1 MIIMIL
7 GATGFVGTHLTRK
20 LLDQGHEILAVVRT
34 IETGQALFP
43 SASLI
48 ECDFTAQQ
56 NLEEW
61 MLRMKNVDVVINCIG
76 IFYHRNPSIVWQIHF
91 NSPRV
96 IFEAASKAGVKKII
110 QLSAL
115 AVEHYESEYAKSKL
129 ELDNYLLTLPV
140 QSLIF
145 RPSFIYGPGSEGG
158 MALLMTM
165 ASFPVIPLPEKG
177 EQLLQPI
184 HIDTLCTAISNMA
197 SLPPGPSYVL
207 TAVSP
212 TAIAL
217 KTVLGSLR
225 HWLQLPKSF
234 FVQVPMILIK
244 IMAWFGNFS
253 SSSKI
258 NSPAIN
264 MLSSNK
270 TASAGETAVF
280 YQLTGVNPESF
291 KEGLEKKPSTDGD
304 RWQAL
309 LGWLRPF
316 LRLSLAFMWFAS
328 ALTSAFFAQETS
340 YLILK
345 QAGVPDT
352 LQSLLLFG
360 ASFINFMLGI
370 GLLFNFRT
378 RSNCM
383 VQLLIIVIYT
393 LIISVQLP
401 YYWLEPFGSVVKNI
415 PIMVAILIL
424 YFTEPVS
431 SAH

>member
-1 MIIMIL
+1 M
-7 GATGFVGTHLTRK
+7 
-20 LLDQGHEILAVVRT
+20 
-34 IETGQALFP
+34 
-43 SASLI
+43 
-48 ECDFTAQQ
+48 
-56 NLEEW
+56 
-61 MLRMKNVDVVINCIG
+61 
-76 IFYHRNPSIVWQIHF
+76 
-91 NSPRV
+91 
-96 IFEAASKAGVKKII
+96 
-110 QLSAL
+110 
-115 AVEHYESEYAKSKL
+115 
-129 ELDNYLLTLPV
+129 
-140 QSLIF
+140 
-145 RPSFIYGPGSEGG
+145 
-158 MALLMTM
+158 LMTM

-304 RWQAL
+304 RWQAR

-328 ALTSAFFAQETS
+328 ALTSAFFARETS

-401 YYWLEPFGSVVKNI
+401 YYWLEPFGSVVKYPHYGCNSYSLFHRACLI
-415 PIMVAILIL
+415 RSLRRRCPFIMQ
-424 YFTEPVS
+424 FS
-431 SAH
+431 